1 MREIPKKDVCFA
13 IEVSD
18 INLPVEYLNVQ
29 IEFVLDIKSQL
40 WQFKK
45 KNTKK
50 LKKDIKVQHHPGKLY
65 LRWIKSQRVSTF

>member
-45 KNTKK
+45 KKHQKTQK
-50 LKKDIKVQHHPGKLY
+50 GY
-65 LRWIKSQRVSTF
+65 